1 MSLIDFILNL
11 AALLLWFNW
20 RAARVDPLALAT
32 PSTLAGTL
40 RRAGKSNFTSWHLP
54 AAIGGLIVVRAI
66 FYWLIG
72 DAVKWVGMLDVG
84 VISVPFRSDRFGRML
99 LYSVLSFWVALAV
112 FFIWLIFLSSL
123 KPATAD
129 ADSLRGLLRSQL
141 GRGER
146 WPWGLKLLLPFLV
159 VTVLWWLVSWPLT
172 YWELLPR
179 SVSLGQRT
187 EQALLVGLGSYLAGK
202 FLIVGTL
209 ALNLVSSYVFFGRH
223 PFWQQL
229 EEISRRLLA
238 PLRFLPLRVGRIDF
252 APLLGIALV
261 LLVAA
266 GAENGI
272 KTLPRKDKAG
282 RSQPPLVNIPGLVE
296 IYQGIAK

>member
-40 RRAGKSNFTSWHLP
+40 RRAGKSTFTSWHLP
-54 AAIGGLIVVRAI
+54 AVIGGLILVRAI

-72 DAVKWVGMLDVG
+72 DAVKWVGLLDVG

-99 LYSVLSFWVALAV
+99 LYSILSFGVVLAV
-112 FFIWLIFLSSL
+112 FFIWAVILSCL
-123 KPATAD
+123 QPATAD
-129 ADSLRGLLRSQL
+129 ANSLRGLLRSQL
-141 GRGER
+141 GRVER
-146 WPWGLKLLLPFLV
+146 WPWGIKLLLPFLV
-159 VTVLWWLVSWPLT
+159 ISVLWWLVSWPLT
-172 YWELLPR
+172 YWELLPP

-187 EQALLVGLGSYLAGK
+187 GQAALVGIGSYLAGK
-202 FLIVGTL
+202 FLIVGAL

-223 PFWQQL
+223 PFWPQL
-229 EEISRRLLA
+229 EEIARRLLV
-238 PLRFLPLRVGRIDF
+238 PLRFLPLRIGRFDF

-261 LLVAA
+261 LLFAY

-272 KTLPRKDKAG
+272 KSSLRRDKAG

-296 IYQGIAK
+296 IYQRIAK